1 MYSEIHWHA
10 RQEPRPV
17 DGTVV
22 CSHSPFSGRHN
33 PCMSVNTLPS
43 VFDQIL
49 HPAMFDT
56 QMQYFQETT
65 EYKPFMLQ
73 AVERYFM
80 FESVQTWAN

>member
-1 MYSEIHWHA
+1 
-10 RQEPRPV
+10 
-17 DGTVV
+17 
-22 CSHSPFSGRHN
+22 
-33 PCMSVNTLPS
+33 MSVNTLPS

-80 FESVQTWAN
+80 FESGQTWAN